1 MFYKINSIIK
11 KNLSS
16 VMKGSIWT
24 VAGFGSEMVLRMT
37 SSLILTRIF
46 LPEIFGTM
54 AIVTALLVGMEMI
67 SEVGVRSSLIQN
79 PKGREAYFF
88 ETAWTV
94 QIFRG
99 FILWLLL
106 YLFTDPLANYFDEPL
121 LKSLLPIASLAL
133 IFKGFASV
141 HIHLYTRDL
150 KVKKLVILKVLTQTF
165 SLLVVIVLALYYKN
179 IWAIVIGSLCGA
191 LLNTLLSFSLF
202 TQPKNRLRLDKFAL
216 QDIFKLGKWLLFATI
231 FHFLIGNGDR
241 LLLGGLITKTEMGL
255 YNLAAMFTQIPISI
269 LAALSGNI
277 LMPFLA
283 KSFND
288 NPDDFNEKFND
299 LLKKILLY
307 MFPIVACLAILGD
320 FIIRFLYPSSFHNAG
335 KIVQLLAVASFFQVV
350 SFALIPVFLA
360 RGDSFRH
367 MLAYFSL
374 LVLYLPGIFLGFKFY
389 GMWGSLYGMFIA
401 QLMWLP
407 IVIILANTYIKLDL
421 LNIAKKLGFYLLI
434 TTLVIFTF
442 NRIL

>member
-11 KNLSS
+11 KNRSS

-24 VAGFGSEMVLRMT
+24 VAGFGSEMMFRMM

-79 PKGREAYFF
+79 PRGKEAYFF

-106 YLFTDPLANYFDEPL
+106 YLFTVPLANYFDEPL

-141 HIHLYTRDL
+141 HIHLYTREL
-150 KVKKLVILKVLTQTF
+150 GVKKLMVMKILMQTI
-165 SLLVVIVLALYYKN
+165 SLIVVVALAFYYKS
-179 IWAIVIGSLCGA
+179 IWAIVIGSLCSA
-191 LLNTLLSFSLF
+191 LLQTILSFLMF
-202 TQPKNRLRLDKFAL
+202 PQPKNRLRLDKSAL
-216 QDIFKLGKWLLFATI
+216 QDIFNLGKWLLLATI
-231 FHFLIGNGDR
+231 FHFLIAQGDR
-241 LLLGGLITKTEMGL
+241 LILGGFMTKTDLGL

-269 LAALSGNI
+269 LIALSGYI
-277 LMPFLA
+277 LMPFLS

-288 NPDDFNEKFND
+288 KPEHFSQTFNG
-299 LLKKILLY
+299 LLNKILRFML
-307 MFPIVACLAILGD
+307 PLVASLAVFGNSLIQL
-320 FIIRFLYPSSFHNAG
+320 LYPSDFHLAG
-335 KIVQLLAVASFFQVV
+335 QILQLLAISSLFQVI
-350 SFALIPVFLA
+350 SFALIPVFLS

-367 MLAYFSL
+367 MLAYLSL
-374 LVLYLPGIFLGFKFY
+374 LALYLPGIYLGFKFY
-389 GMWGSLYGMFIA
+389 GMWGAFYGMFIA
-401 QLMWLP
+401 KILWLP
-407 IVIILANTYIKLDL
+407 IIIILVRNYVTLNLAKL
-421 LNIAKKLGFYLLI
+421 AKKIGFYFVF
-434 TTLVIFTF
+434 TLVAITII
-442 NRIL
+442 N